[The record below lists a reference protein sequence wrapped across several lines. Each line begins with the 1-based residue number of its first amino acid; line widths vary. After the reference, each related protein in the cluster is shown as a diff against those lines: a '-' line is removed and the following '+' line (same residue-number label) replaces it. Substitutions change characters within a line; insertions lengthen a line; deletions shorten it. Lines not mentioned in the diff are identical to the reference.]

1 MRVLFIVPN
10 PPSLVRV
17 RPYNLIH
24 HLHARGHEITIAAPW
39 SDSAERADVER
50 LREQGFD
57 VETAFLSR
65 MEIVRNLLRAL
76 VGGLPLQA
84 TYAESASL
92 RHAIAR
98 RVAAAPPDLVHV
110 EHLRGAAYGLA
121 LRRSPQTAP
130 LPIVWDS
137 VDCISYL
144 FEQAAAHSRT
154 LKSRLLALCELSRTR
169 RYEGHLVTQFDRV
182 LATSPIDKAALEAL
196 AAPWTRP
203 APPPTVTVLPNGVDL
218 DYFAPGEEPR
228 QPATIVFSGKM
239 SYHANATAA
248 LYLVN
253 DIMPLVWEARPDAR
267 VWIVGKDPT
276 AAVQALARRR
286 AQVTVTGAVPDLRPY
301 LRRAA
306 LAVAPLVYGAGIQ
319 NKVLE
324 AMACATPVV
333 ASRRAVL
340 SLQTVA
346 EEHLL
351 VADGPAQFAQQ
362 ILRLL
367 SDADLQARL
376 GQAGRRYVETHH
388 AWDRIVNDLEALY
401 HTLLTH

>member
-17 RPYNLIH
+17 RPYNLIRY
-24 HLHARGHEITIAAPW
+24 LRARGHEITIAAPW
-39 SDSAERADVER
+39 NGSTERADIER

-65 MEIVRNLLRAL
+65 PEIVRNLLRAL

-84 TYAESASL
+84 TYAESAAL
-92 RHAIAR
+92 RRALVR
-98 RVAAAPPDLVHV
+98 RVVAAPPDLVHV

-121 LRRSPQTAP
+121 LRQA
-130 LPIVWDS
+130 LPAARLPMVWDS

-144 FEQAAAHSRT
+144 FEQAAAYSRDVR
-154 LKSRLLALCELSRTR
+154 SRLLILFELARTR
-169 RYEGHLVTQFDRV
+169 WYEGRLVPRFDRV
-182 LATSPIDKAALEAL
+182 LATSPIDKAALETL
-196 AAPWTRP
+196 AAPWTKP
-203 APPPTVTVLPNGVDL
+203 APPPSVTVLPNGVDL
-218 DYFAPGEEPR
+218 DYFAPSEEPR

-248 LYLVN
+248 LHLVN
-253 DIMPLVWEARPDAR
+253 DIMPLVWEARPDAQ

-276 AAVQALARRR
+276 AAVQALARRHT
-286 AQVTVTGAVPDLRPY
+286 QVTVTGAVADLRPY
-301 LRRAA
+301 LRRAT

-324 AMACATPVV
+324 AMASATPVV

-340 SLQTVA
+340 SLQAVE

-351 VADGPAQFAQQ
+351 VADEPAQFARQ
-362 ILRLL
+362 IVRLL

-376 GQAGRRYVETHH
+376 GRAGRRYVETHH
-388 AWDRIVNDLEALY
+388 AWERIVVYLEAIY
-401 HTLLTH
+401 RTLVTR

>member
-17 RPYNLIH
+17 RPYNLIR
-24 HLHARGHEITIAAPW
+24 HLRARGHEITIAAPW
-39 SDSAERADVER
+39 SDSTERADIER

-65 MEIVRNLLRAL
+65 PEIVRNLLRAL
-76 VGGLPLQA
+76 VSGLPLQA
-84 TYAESASL
+84 TYAESAAL
-92 RHAIAR
+92 RRILVR
-98 RVAAAPPDLVHV
+98 RVAADPPDLVHV

-121 LRRSPQTAP
+121 LRQALAAAR
-130 LPIVWDS
+130 LPMVWDS

-144 FEQAAAHSRT
+144 FEQAAAHSRDVR
-154 LKSRLLALCELSRTR
+154 SRLLILFELARTR
-169 RYEGHLVTQFDRV
+169 RYEGRLVPRFDRV

-196 AAPWTRP
+196 AAPWTKP
-203 APPPTVTVLPNGVDL
+203 APPPSVTVLPNGVDL
-218 DYFAPGEEPR
+218 DYFAPGDEPR

-248 LYLVN
+248 LHLVN
-253 DIMPLVWEARPDAR
+253 DIMPLVWEVRPDAQ

-276 AAVQALARRR
+276 AAVQALARRYAR
-286 AQVTVTGAVPDLRPY
+286 VTVTGAVPDLRPY

-333 ASRRAVL
+333 ASRRAML
-340 SLQTVA
+340 SLQA
-346 EEHLL
+346 IEEEHLL
-351 VADGPAQFAQQ
+351 VADEPAQFARQVA
-362 ILRLL
+362 RLL
-367 SDADLQARL
+367 SDVDLQARL
-376 GQAGRRYVETHH
+376 GRAGRRYVETHH
-388 AWDRIVNDLEALY
+388 AWERIVDNLEAIY
-401 HTLLTH
+401 HTLINR

>member
-1 MRVLFIVPN
+1 MRVLFVVPN

-17 RPYNLIH
+17 RPYNLIR
-24 HLHARGHEITIAAPW
+24 HLRARGHEVTIAAPW
-39 SDSAERADVER
+39 SDAAERADVER

-65 MEIVRNLLRAL
+65 PEIVRNLLRAL

-84 TYAESASL
+84 TYAESAAL
-92 RHAIAR
+92 RRALAR
-98 RVAAAPPDLVHV
+98 RIAAAPPDLVHV

-121 LRRSPQTAP
+121 LRQIPLATR

-144 FEQAAAHSRT
+144 FEQAAAYSRS
-154 LKSRLLALCELSRTR
+154 LRSRLLTLFELARTR
-169 RYEGHLVTQFDRV
+169 QYEGRLLFRFDRV

-196 AAPWTRP
+196 AALWAKP
-203 APPPTVTVLPNGVDL
+203 APPPPVTVLPNGVDL

-228 QPATIVFSGKM
+228 QPATIIFTGKM

-248 LYLVN
+248 LHLVN
-253 DIMPLVWEARPDAR
+253 DIMPLVWEARPDAQ

-276 AAVQALARRR
+276 APVQALARRHP
-286 AQVTVTGAVPDLRPY
+286 QVTVTGAVPDLRPY

-340 SLQTVA
+340 SLQAVDG
-346 EEHLL
+346 EHLL

-362 ILRLL
+362 IMRLL
-367 SDADLQARL
+367 SDADLRARL
-376 GQAGRRYVETHH
+376 GQAGRHYVETHH
-388 AWDRIVNDLEALY
+388 AWEHIIDNLETIY
-401 HTLLTH
+401 RTLATH